1 MKLAKKLKIDSVL
14 RADVLVVGAGGAGLR
29 CAAAICN
36 RRPGTRIVAVTK
48 VHSPQKSHT
57 STAQGG
63 MAAVDPKDPIDK
75 VVYHM
80 FDTWKGSDCSADQ
93 NIIKKVCEAAWEQ
106 IVWLERHGMHFSR
119 TEEGRIAKRPFG
131 GHMLNFGEVKAFR
144 SCYEADRT
152 GKGIMDTVWGES
164 LRHGVV
170 FLNQSVATEL
180 LFRNGRCVGAIVF
193 MEQNG
198 RFVAV
203 LAKATVMAT
212 GGKTRMYQ
220 VSTNCRQ
227 NTGDGLALILQAG
240 LPVMDVE
247 AVQFHPTG
255 IVGPGILASEAL
267 RGEGAILRNKDEE
280 PFMERYAP
288 TAKDLAPRDLVS
300 RCILTEIREGRGC
313 IHPDHK
319 LPHVWLDLRHIP
331 EHVHKT
337 RIQEVCGFFCKFV
350 GVEPQHELCPVTP
363 TAHYQMGGA
372 PTNEFGEVQK
382 DPQHIVPGL
391 YACGEFAAA
400 SLHGHNRL
408 GTNSLL
414 ELITMGKVVGERV
427 SDYIEDAEE
436 PGDIPQDA
444 GTHVFSQFAGYLEAE
459 GQERYAEIRDALRV
473 LMMDKVGVF
482 RNEKGLTEAI
492 DELKELKDRAGRLAL
507 SSKSRIMNVELIQF
521 WEMDHLLDISM
532 VIAQSALARK
542 ESRGGHYRE
551 DYPERSPEFHYHTLA
566 CMTEYGKVTLDK
578 RPIDMSIYEA
588 KGEHYERFG
597 IIERKY

>member
-1 MKLAKKLKIDSVL
+1 MASELKIDSVL
-14 RADVLVVGAGGAGLR
+14 KPEVLVIGAGGAGLR
-29 CAAAICN
+29 CAAEICE
-36 RRPGTRIVAVTK
+36 RRPGTSIIAVTK

-63 MAAVDPKDPIDK
+63 MAAVDPKDPIDRI
-75 VVYHM
+75 VYHM

-93 NIIKKVCEAAWEQ
+93 NIIKAVCESAWEQ

-131 GHMLNFGEVKAFR
+131 GHMLNFGQVKAFR

-164 LRHGVV
+164 LKHGVV

-180 LFRNGRCVGAIVF
+180 LFRNGRCVGAVVL

-198 RFVAV
+198 KFVAI

-227 NTGDGLALILQAG
+227 NTGDGLCLILQAG
-240 LPVMDVE
+240 LPVMDLE

-267 RGEGAILRNKDEE
+267 RGEGGILRNKDEE

-288 TAKDLAPRDLVS
+288 TAKDLAPRDVVS
-300 RCILTEIREGRGC
+300 RCIMTEIREGRGC
-313 IHPDHK
+313 VHPDHK

-331 EHVHKT
+331 EHIHKT
-337 RIQEVCGFFCKFV
+337 RIQEVCGFFRRFV
-350 GVEPQHELCPVTP
+350 GVDPQTQLCPVTP

-372 PTNEFGEVQK
+372 PTSEFGEVQK
-382 DPQHIVPGL
+382 DAKEIVHGL

-414 ELITMGKVVGERV
+414 ELITMGRVVGERV
-427 SDYIEDAEE
+427 AANLHDAED
-436 PGDIPQDA
+436 PGDVPRDA
-444 GTHVFSQFAGYLEAE
+444 GQHVFPQFSRYLESC
-459 GQERYAEIRDALRV
+459 GKERYARIRDELCV
-473 LMMDKVGVF
+473 LMTKKVGVF
-482 RNEKGLTEAI
+482 RNEKNLAEAI
-492 DELKELKDRAGRLAL
+492 EKLGELKERAGHTKLAGT
-507 SSKSRIMNVELIQF
+507 SVIMNQELLHF
-521 WEMDHLLDISM
+521 WELDHLLNVSM
-532 VIAQSALARK
+532 VIAKSALARK
-542 ESRGGHYRE
+542 ESRGAHYRE
-551 DYPERSPEFHYHTLA
+551 DYPERNPEFQYHTLA
-566 CMTEYGKVTLDK
+566 YMTEYGKVTLSR
-578 RPIDMSIYEA
+578 RPIDMSIFEA
-588 KGEHYERFG
+588 GGEHYERFA